1 MGEPRKDL
9 GENDVNFADTISNV
23 AETVADTV
31 SHALH
36 PMIELYAQLFKKG
49 ARTPVLKRP
58 SDIGL
63 EYEDAFFP
71 SLDGIPL
78 EAWFIPA
85 DSNRLLIV
93 NHPMTCNRYGFP
105 GHLPPWNTMFGGFEV
120 NFLPELKHLH
130 DAGYNILTYD
140 LRNCGLSGEANGGIS
155 GLGLLEC
162 RDVVGSIRYAKSQK
176 SLASMR
182 TGLYSRC
189 MGGNSTIIAMAKWP
203 GEFAH
208 IEALVL
214 LNVVSGK
221 TFIERGA
228 ENLHLDPAKA
238 AERLD
243 ERVRELT
250 GFRLDEETPLPY
262 ARHVKVPTLMAQL
275 RRDFLIHGEK
285 DGQAIFDALGAQEK
299 ELLWIDNSNQRF
311 YAYNHFG
318 QHPERLIGWFDRYMG
333 GSGTD
338 RSSQQRTPAHAGV

>member
-1 MGEPRKDL
+1 MAELRKDL
-9 GENDVNFADTISNV
+9 GENDVKLSDVIGDVVEKTADS
-23 AETVADTV
+23 V

-36 PMIELYAQLFKKG
+36 PLIERYAQMFAHG
-49 ARTPVLKRP
+49 ARTPVLTRP

-63 EYEDAFFP
+63 NYEETFFP

-85 DSNRLLIV
+85 ASDKLLIV

-130 DAGYNILTYD
+130 EAGYNILTYD
-140 LRNCGLSGEANGGIS
+140 LRNHGQSGEANGIIS
-155 GLGLLEC
+155 GLGPLEC

-176 SLASMR
+176 NLASMT

-203 GEFAH
+203 EEFSH
-208 IEALVL
+208 IQALVV

-228 ENLHLDPAKA
+228 ENLHLDPVKA
-238 AERLD
+238 AARLD

-262 ARHVKVPTLMAQL
+262 AEHVKVPILMAQL
-275 RRDFLIHGEK
+275 RRDFLIHAER
-285 DGQAIFDALGAQEK
+285 DGQAIFDAWERRRRSCCGLRNRISGSMLITISDSVRNAWLVGSTGTWVGA
-299 ELLWIDNSNQRF
+299 R
-311 YAYNHFG
+311 
-318 QHPERLIGWFDRYMG
+318 
-333 GSGTD
+333 
-338 RSSQQRTPAHAGV
+338 

>member
-1 MGEPRKDL
+1 
-9 GENDVNFADTISNV
+9 
-23 AETVADTV
+23 
-31 SHALH
+31 
-36 PMIELYAQLFKKG
+36 
-49 ARTPVLKRP
+49 
-58 SDIGL
+58 
-63 EYEDAFFP
+63 
-71 SLDGIPL
+71 
-78 EAWFIPA
+78 
-85 DSNRLLIV
+85 
-93 NHPMTCNRYGFP
+93 MTCNRYGFP
-105 GHLPPWNTMFGGFEV
+105 GHLPPWKTMFGGFEV

-162 RDVVGSIRYAKSQK
+162 RDVVGSIRYAKAQK
-176 SLASMR
+176 NLASMT

-208 IEALVL
+208 IQALVL

-228 ENLHLDPAKA
+228 ENLHLDPEKA
-238 AERLD
+238 AARLD

-262 ARHVKVPTLMAQL
+262 AKHVKVPTLMAQL
-275 RRDFLIHGEK
+275 RRDFLIHAEK
-285 DGQAIFDALGAQEK
+285 DGKAIFDALGAQEK
-299 ELLWIDNSNQRF
+299 ELLWIENSNQRF

-318 QHPERLIGWFDRYMG
+318 QHPERLIGWFDQHMG
-333 GSGTD
+333 GRATD
-338 RSSQQRTPAHAGV
+338 RPSSRPQAVATTH

>member
-1 MGEPRKDL
+1 MNEPRKDL
-9 GENDVNFADTISNV
+9 GENDVQFTDVIGDVVEKAADS
-23 AETVADTV
+23 V

-36 PMIELYAQLFKKG
+36 PLVERYAQMFAHG
-49 ARTPVLKRP
+49 ARTPVLRRP

-63 EYEDAFFP
+63 EYEETFFP
-71 SLDGIPL
+71 SLDGVPL

-85 DSNRLLIV
+85 DSGKLLIV
-93 NHPMTCNRYGFP
+93 NHPETCNRYGFP

-140 LRNCGLSGEANGGIS
+140 LRNHGQSGSANGGIV

-176 SLASMR
+176 NLASMT

-203 GEFAH
+203 DEFTH
-208 IEALVL
+208 IQALVL
-214 LNVVSGK
+214 LNVVSSR

-228 ENLHLDPAKA
+228 ENFHLDPAKQA
-238 AERLD
+238 ARLD

-262 ARHVKVPTLMAQL
+262 APHVKVPTLMAQL

-285 DGQAIFDALGAQEK
+285 DGQAIFDALGSPKK
-299 ELLWIDNSNQRF
+299 ELLWIEESNQRF

-318 QHPERLIGWFDRYMG
+318 QHPERLVGWFDQYM
-333 GSGTD
+333 D
-338 RSSQQRTPAHAGV
+338 AHSTVEPSVKAVSA